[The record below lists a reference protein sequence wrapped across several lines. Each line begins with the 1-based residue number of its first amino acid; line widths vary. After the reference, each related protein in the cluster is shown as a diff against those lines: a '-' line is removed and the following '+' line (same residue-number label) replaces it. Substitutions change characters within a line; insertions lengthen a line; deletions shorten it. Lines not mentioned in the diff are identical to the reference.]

1 VGPGER
7 GLKRLIVTA
16 DDFGLALPVNEA
28 IEAAHTKGILTTTCL
43 MVAAPEAADAV
54 ARARRLPS
62 LAVGLHLVV
71 VRGRP
76 MLPPGAIPDL
86 VDGTGAFDNNLF
98 RAGVRYFFLPHV
110 RRQLAAEIRAQF
122 DAFKQTGLALDHVN
136 AHNHMHL
143 HPTVLGL
150 MIGIGRDY
158 GLRAVRV
165 PFEPPGQVFLRPWIA
180 LMKARLGAAGIAC
193 NDYAFGL
200 RDTGRMDR
208 GRVLP
213 LLARLPEGISEMFFH
228 PATGR
233 WDGIDPEAVSFRFED
248 EYRALLDPDVRA
260 AVTASGA
267 ELIAF
272 RDL

>member
-1 VGPGER
+1 
-7 GLKRLIVTA
+7 
-16 DDFGLALPVNEA
+16 
-28 IEAAHTKGILTTTCL
+28 
-43 MVAAPEAADAV
+43 
-54 ARARRLPS
+54 
-62 LAVGLHLVV
+62 V

-76 MLPPGAIPDL
+76 VLPPVDIPAL
-86 VDGTGAFDNNLF
+86 VDHSGAFDGNLV
-98 RAGVRYFFLPHV
+98 RAGFRYFFSPRA

-122 DAFKQTGLALDHVN
+122 DSFARTGLALDHVN

-143 HPTVLGL
+143 HPTVLSL
-150 MIGIGRDY
+150 IVDIGVEY

-165 PFEPPGQVFLRPWIA
+165 PYEPPVPLFLRPWIA
-180 LMKARLGAAGIAC
+180 LMKARLDAAGIRY
-193 NDYAFGL
+193 NDYLLGL

-208 GRVLP
+208 DHVLP
-213 LLARLPEGISEMFFH
+213 ALARLPDGTSEMYFH

-233 WDGIDPEAVSFRFED
+233 WNGMEPEAASFRFED
-248 EYRALLDPDVRA
+248 EYRALIDPAVCA